1 MIRRTGSKHAEKQA
15 INKTGVLEM
24 LIKKAVMIL
33 SLTTIAFTATPH
45 ADEAEVA
52 VLPLEYEEEQSLLFM
67 REEEK
72 LARDVYLTFY
82 EEWGKPVF
90 SNIAQSEQTHTDA
103 VAEKIEKYGLP
114 DPVVDDT
121 VGIFV
126 NSFLLEKYYE
136 LVAKGQLSELD
147 ALMVGAF
154 IEELDIIDLQESIE
168 VTDETDL
175 IELYS
180 NLMRGSRNHLRAFVA
195 LIEEATGED
204 YEAQLLDQDEVDA
217 IADSSFETGIE

>member
-1 MIRRTGSKHAEKQA
+1 M
-15 INKTGVLEM
+15 M
-24 LIKKAVMIL
+24 IKKALIGL
-33 SLTTIAFTATPH
+33 SLVTISMSASVH
-45 ADEAEVA
+45 ADDSDEIL
-52 VLPLEYEEEQSLLFM
+52 LPLDYEEEQSLLFM

-90 SNIAQSEQTHTDA
+90 ANIAESEQTHTDA

-168 VTDETDL
+168 KTDEAD
-175 IELYS
+175 IEELYS
-180 NLMRGSRNHLRAFVA
+180 NLMRGSRNHLRAFVE
-195 LIEEATGED
+195 LIEEATGEN

-217 IADSSFETGIE
+217 ITDSPFETGLD

>member
-1 MIRRTGSKHAEKQA
+1 MI
-15 INKTGVLEM
+15 
-24 LIKKAVMIL
+24 IKKALIGL
-33 SLTTIAFTATPH
+33 SLVTISMSASVH
-45 ADEAEVA
+45 ADDSDEIL
-52 VLPLEYEEEQSLLFM
+52 LPLDYEEEQSLLFM

-90 SNIAQSEQTHTDA
+90 ANIAESEQTHTDA
-103 VAEKIEKYGLP
+103 VAEKIEQYGLP

-168 VTDETDL
+168 KTDEAD
-175 IELYS
+175 IEELYS
-180 NLMRGSRNHLRAFVA
+180 NLMRGSRNHLRAFVE
-195 LIEEATGED
+195 LIEEATGEN

-217 IADSSFETGIE
+217 ITDSPFETGLD

>member
-1 MIRRTGSKHAEKQA
+1 MI
-15 INKTGVLEM
+15 
-24 LIKKAVMIL
+24 IKKALIGL
-33 SLTTIAFTATPH
+33 SLVTISMSASVH
-45 ADEAEVA
+45 ADDSDEIL
-52 VLPLEYEEEQSLLFM
+52 LPLDYEEEQSLLFM

-90 SNIAQSEQTHTDA
+90 ANIAESEQTHTDV
-103 VAEKIEKYGLP
+103 VAEKIEQYGLP

-168 VTDETDL
+168 KTDEAD
-175 IELYS
+175 IEELYS
-180 NLMRGSRNHLRAFVA
+180 NLMRGSRNHLRAFVE
-195 LIEEATGED
+195 LIEEATGEN

-217 IADSSFETGIE
+217 ITDSPFETGLD

>member
-1 MIRRTGSKHAEKQA
+1 
-15 INKTGVLEM
+15 M

-168 VTDETDL
+168 ATDETDL

-180 NLMRGSRNHLRAFVA
+180 NLMRGSRNHLRAFVE

-217 IADSSFETGIE
+217 IADSSFETGLE

>member
-1 MIRRTGSKHAEKQA
+1 
-15 INKTGVLEM
+15 M

-154 IEELDIIDLQESIE
+154 IEELDIIDLQESIDA
-168 VTDETDL
+168 TDETDL

-180 NLMRGSRNHLRAFVA
+180 NLMRGSRNHLRAFVE

-217 IADSSFETGIE
+217 IADSSFETGLE

>member
-1 MIRRTGSKHAEKQA
+1 M
-15 INKTGVLEM
+15 M
-24 LIKKAVMIL
+24 IKKALIGL
-33 SLTTIAFTATPH
+33 SLVTISMSASVH
-45 ADEAEVA
+45 ADDSDEIL
-52 VLPLEYEEEQSLLFM
+52 LPLDYEEEQSLLFM

-90 SNIAQSEQTHTDA
+90 ANIAESEQTHTDA
-103 VAEKIEKYGLP
+103 VAEKIEQYGLP

-168 VTDETDL
+168 KTDEAD
-175 IELYS
+175 IEELYS
-180 NLMRGSRNHLRAFVA
+180 NLMRGSRNHLRAFVE
-195 LIEEATGED
+195 LIEEATGEN

-217 IADSSFETGIE
+217 ITDSPFETGLD

>member
-1 MIRRTGSKHAEKQA
+1 
-15 INKTGVLEM
+15 
-24 LIKKAVMIL
+24 
-33 SLTTIAFTATPH
+33 
-45 ADEAEVA
+45 
-52 VLPLEYEEEQSLLFM
+52 M

-90 SNIAQSEQTHTDA
+90 ANIAESEQTHTDV
-103 VAEKIEKYGLP
+103 VAEKIEQYGLP

-168 VTDETDL
+168 KTDEAD
-175 IELYS
+175 IEELYS
-180 NLMRGSRNHLRAFVA
+180 NLMRGSRNHLRAFVE
-195 LIEEATGED
+195 LIEEATGEN

-217 IADSSFETGIE
+217 ITDSPFETGLD

>member
-1 MIRRTGSKHAEKQA
+1 MIIRKALIGLSFAA
-15 INKTGVLEM
+15 I
-24 LIKKAVMIL
+24 AV
-33 SLTTIAFTATPH
+33 TAAPH
-45 ADEAEVA
+45 ADESAEV
-52 VLPLEYEEEQSLLFM
+52 VLPLDYEEEQSLLFM

-82 EEWGKPVF
+82 EQWEKPVF
-90 SNIAQSEQTHTDA
+90 ANIAESEQTHTDA

-114 DPVVDDT
+114 DPVIDDT
-121 VGIFV
+121 IGIFV

-168 VTDETDL
+168 KTDEAD
-175 IELYS
+175 IQELYS
-180 NLMRGSRNHLRAFVA
+180 NLMRGSRNHLRAFVE
-195 LIEEATGED
+195 LIEDATGED
-204 YEAQLLDQDEVDA
+204 YKAQLLDQEAVDA
-217 IADSSFETGIE
+217 IADSPYETGLD

>member
-1 MIRRTGSKHAEKQA
+1 MI
-15 INKTGVLEM
+15 
-24 LIKKAVMIL
+24 IKKALISL
-33 SLTTIAFTATPH
+33 SFAAIAVTTVPH
-45 ADEAEVA
+45 ADETAEMI
-52 VLPLEYEEEQSLLFM
+52 LPLDYEEEQSLLFM

-82 EEWGKPVF
+82 EAWEKPVF
-90 SNIAQSEQTHTDA
+90 ANIAESEQTHTDA

-114 DPVVDDT
+114 DPVIDDT

-147 ALMVGAF
+147 ALRVGAF

-168 VTDETDL
+168 KTDEADL
-175 IELYS
+175 EELYA
-180 NLMRGSRNHLRAFVA
+180 NLMRGSRNHLRAFVE
-195 LIEEATGED
+195 LIEDATGED
-204 YEAQLLDQDEVDA
+204 YEAQLLDQDAVDA
-217 IADSSFETGIE
+217 IADSPYETGLD

>member
-1 MIRRTGSKHAEKQA
+1 M
-15 INKTGVLEM
+15 M
-24 LIKKAVMIL
+24 IKKALIGL
-33 SLTTIAFTATPH
+33 SLVTISMSASVH
-45 ADEAEVA
+45 ADDSDEIL
-52 VLPLEYEEEQSLLFM
+52 LPLDYEEEQSLLFM

-90 SNIAQSEQTHTDA
+90 ANIAESEQTHTDA
-103 VAEKIEKYGLP
+103 VAEKIEQYGLP

-168 VTDETDL
+168 KTDEAD
-175 IELYS
+175 IEELYS
-180 NLMRGSRNHLRAFVA
+180 NLMRGSRNHLRAFVE
-195 LIEEATGED
+195 LIEEATGEN
-204 YEAQLLDQDEVDA
+204 YEAQLLGQDEVDA
-217 IADSSFETGIE
+217 ITDSPFETGLD

>member
-1 MIRRTGSKHAEKQA
+1 M
-15 INKTGVLEM
+15 M
-24 LIKKAVMIL
+24 IKKALIGL
-33 SLTTIAFTATPH
+33 SLVTISMSASVH
-45 ADEAEVA
+45 ADDSDEIL
-52 VLPLEYEEEQSLLFM
+52 LPLDYEEEQSLLFM

-90 SNIAQSEQTHTDA
+90 ANIAESEQTHTDA
-103 VAEKIEKYGLP
+103 VAEKIEQYGLP

-168 VTDETDL
+168 KTDEAD
-175 IELYS
+175 IEELYS
-180 NLMRGSRNHLRAFVA
+180 NLMRGSRNHLRAFVE
-195 LIEEATGED
+195 LIEEATGEN

-217 IADSSFETGIE
+217 IADSPFETGLD

>member
-1 MIRRTGSKHAEKQA
+1 MTQQEITAA
-15 INKTGVLEM
+15 TLEEFPM
-24 LIKKAVMIL
+24 EQLSSGETEGLI
-33 SLTTIAFTATPH
+33 
-45 ADEAEVA
+45 
-52 VLPLEYEEEQSLLFM
+52 FM

-72 LARDVYLTFY
+72 LARDVYLTFH
-82 EEWGKPVF
+82 ELWEKPVF
-90 SNIAQSEQTHTDA
+90 ENIAQSEQTHTDA
-103 VAEKIEKYGLP
+103 VAGKIEQYGLP

-168 VTDETDL
+168 KTDEAD
-175 IELYS
+175 IEELYS
-180 NLMRGSRNHLRAFVA
+180 NLMRGSRNHLRAFVE
-195 LIEEATGED
+195 LIEEATGEN

-217 IADSSFETGIE
+217 ITDSPFETGLD

>member
-1 MIRRTGSKHAEKQA
+1 
-15 INKTGVLEM
+15 M

-114 DPVVDDT
+114 DPVVDDP

-168 VTDETDL
+168 KTDEAD
-175 IELYS
+175 IQELYS
-180 NLMRGSRNHLRAFVA
+180 NLMRGSRNHLRAFVE
-195 LIEEATGED
+195 LIEDATGED
-204 YEAQLLDQDEVDA
+204 YKAQLLDQDAVDA
-217 IADSSFETGIE
+217 IVNSPLETSRSSGRS

>member
-1 MIRRTGSKHAEKQA
+1 M
-15 INKTGVLEM
+15 M
-24 LIKKAVMIL
+24 IKKALIGL
-33 SLTTIAFTATPH
+33 SLVTISMGASVH
-45 ADEAEVA
+45 ADDSDEIL
-52 VLPLEYEEEQSLLFM
+52 LPLDYEEEQSLLFM

-90 SNIAQSEQTHTDA
+90 ANIAESEQTHTDA
-103 VAEKIEKYGLP
+103 VAEKIEQYGLP

-168 VTDETDL
+168 KTDEAD
-175 IELYS
+175 IEELYS
-180 NLMRGSRNHLRAFVA
+180 NLMRGSRNHLRAFVE
-195 LIEEATGED
+195 LIEEATGEN

-217 IADSSFETGIE
+217 ITDSPFETGLD

>member
-1 MIRRTGSKHAEKQA
+1 M
-15 INKTGVLEM
+15 
-24 LIKKAVMIL
+24 
-33 SLTTIAFTATPH
+33 
-45 ADEAEVA
+45 VA
-52 VLPLEYEEEQSLLFM
+52 VVFVVGLTGALHLDGLADTDEQILDWVARDAETVKPLTGYMAQRFSLYSELTVMENLLFFA
-67 REEEK
+67 E
-72 LARDVYLTFY
+72 LYDVPIFA
-82 EEWGKPVF
+82 
-90 SNIAQSEQTHTDA
+90 NIAASESRHMGA
-103 VAEKIEKYGLP
+103 VGRLVLKYGLT

-168 VTDETDL
+168 KTDEAD
-175 IELYS
+175 IEELYF
-180 NLMRGSRNHLRAFVA
+180 NLMRGSRNHLRAFVE
-195 LIEEATGED
+195 LIEEATGEN

-217 IADSSFETGIE
+217 ITDSPFETGLD

>member
-1 MIRRTGSKHAEKQA
+1 MQA
-15 INKTGVLEM
+15 QTITLPGEVEM
-24 LIKKAVMIL
+24 MIKKALIGL
-33 SLTTIAFTATPH
+33 SLVTISMSASVH
-45 ADEAEVA
+45 ADDSDEML
-52 VLPLEYEEEQSLLFM
+52 LPLDYEEEQSLLFM

-82 EEWGKPVF
+82 EAWEKPVF
-90 SNIAQSEQTHTDA
+90 ANIAESEQTHTDA
-103 VAEKIEKYGLP
+103 VADKIEKYGLP
-114 DPVVDDT
+114 DPVIDDSI
-121 VGIFV
+121 GAFV

-168 VTDETDL
+168 KTDEAD
-175 IELYS
+175 IKELYS
-180 NLMRGSRNHLRAFVA
+180 NLMRGSRNHLRAFVE

-204 YEAQLLDQDEVDA
+204 YQAQLLDQDVVDA
-217 IADSSFETGIE
+217 IADSPFETGLN